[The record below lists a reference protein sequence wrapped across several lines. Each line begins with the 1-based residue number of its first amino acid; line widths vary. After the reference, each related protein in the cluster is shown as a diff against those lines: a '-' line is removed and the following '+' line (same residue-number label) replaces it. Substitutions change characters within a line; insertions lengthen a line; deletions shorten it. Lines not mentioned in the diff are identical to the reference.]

1 MTTATTHSV
10 PERSL
15 GRRMLNK
22 VPEITLWFWIIKILC
37 TTVGE
42 TASDYLQSNV
52 GWSLTKTTWVT
63 AAVLAVV
70 LGAQFALR
78 RYVPAV
84 YWAAVVLISVVGTQI
99 TDNLTDEHGVPL
111 HTTTTIFAIAL
122 AVVFAVWWAV
132 ERTLSIHTIVTTRR
146 EAFYWLT
153 ILVTFALGTAAGD
166 YLAETL
172 AIGYW
177 KSALMFAAAIGVV
190 SLAHFRF
197 GLNAVA
203 AFWAAYVLTRPL
215 GASIGDWLSQPT
227 DQGGLGWGTTVT
239 SYLFLATILAVVV
252 YLTVTR
258 RDVIERPGAGRPA
271 EAMEPVGTPLPERT

>member
-1 MTTATTHSV
+1 MTTATTNPV
-10 PERSL
+10 PERSM

-22 VPEITLWFWIIKILC
+22 VPEITLWFWIIKVLC

-42 TASDYLQSNV
+42 TVSDYLSETV
-52 GWSLTKTTWVT
+52 GWGLTKTTWVT
-63 AAVLAVV
+63 ASVLVVV
-70 LGAQFALR
+70 LGVQFALR

-99 TDNLTDEHGVPL
+99 TDNLTDGHGVPL

-177 KSALMFAAAIGVV
+177 KSALMFGAAIGVV
-190 SLAHFRF
+190 AIAHFRF
-197 GLNAVA
+197 GFNAVA

-227 DQGGLGWGTTVT
+227 DEGGLGWGTTVT

-252 YLTVTR
+252 YLSVTR
-258 RDVIERPGAGRPA
+258 RDVIEREQPPA
-271 EAMEPVGTPLPERT
+271 DMRHPDVIAKPVPERG

>member
-1 MTTATTHSV
+1 VSTTASAPAPPGPSV
-10 PERSL
+10 
-15 GRRMLNK
+15 GRQMLNK
-22 VPEITLWFWIIKILC
+22 VPEITLWFWVIKVLC

-42 TASDYLQSNV
+42 TASDYLSETV
-52 GWSLTKTTWVT
+52 GWGLTNTTYAT
-63 AAVLAVV
+63 AAVLIVV
-70 LGAQFALR
+70 LGAQFGLR

-99 TDNLTDEHGVPL
+99 TDNLTDGHGVPL

-122 AVVFAVWWAV
+122 AVVFAVWFAV

-177 KSALMFAAAIGVV
+177 KSALMFGGAIAAIAI
-190 SLAHFRF
+190 AHYTLR
-197 GLNAVA
+197 LNAVV

-227 DQGGLGWGTTVT
+227 GAGGLGWGTTAT
-239 SYLFLATILAVVV
+239 SLVFLGTILAVVAF
-252 YLTVTR
+252 LTVTK
-258 RDVIERPGAGRPA
+258 RDVTERHPGGPATTTGPSATPAPEAG
-271 EAMEPVGTPLPERT
+271 

>member
-63 AAVLAVV
+63 AAVLVVV
-70 LGAQFALR
+70 LGVQFALR
-78 RYVPAV
+78 RYVPAA

-111 HTTTTIFAIAL
+111 HTTTTIFSIAL
-122 AVVFAVWWAV
+122 AVVFAVWWTV

-177 KSALMFAAAIGVV
+177 KSALMFAAAIGVIA
-190 SLAHFRF
+190 LAHFRF

-227 DQGGLGWGTTVT
+227 DEGGLGWGTTVT

-252 YLTVTR
+252 YLSLTK
-258 RDVIERPGAGRPA
+258 RDVIERQDAGRTPDA
-271 EAMEPVGTPLPERT
+271 RESVGTPVTDQA

>member
-1 MTTATTHSV
+1 MSGPGAPSGGEAT
-10 PERSL
+10 
-15 GRRMLNK
+15 
-22 VPEITLWFWIIKILC
+22 
-37 TTVGE
+37 
-42 TASDYLQSNV
+42 
-52 GWSLTKTTWVT
+52 LTKTTWVT
-63 AAVLAVV
+63 ASVLVVV

-99 TDNLTDEHGVPL
+99 TDNLTDGHGVPL
-111 HTTTTIFAIAL
+111 HTTTTIFAVAL
-122 AVVFAVWWAV
+122 AVVFVVWWAV

-166 YLAETL
+166 YLSETL

-190 SLAHFRF
+190 AIAHFRF

-215 GASIGDWLSQPT
+215 GATLGDTLTKPHADGGMNLSRI
-227 DQGGLGWGTTVT
+227 TTSLVMAAAMIVLVAVT
-239 SYLFLATILAVVV
+239 SL
-252 YLTVTR
+252 R
-258 RDVIERPGAGRPA
+258 KRPTAGHGAAA
-271 EAMEPVGTPLPERT
+271 EY

>member
-1 MTTATTHSV
+1 MTTATTHPV

-42 TASDYLQSNV
+42 TVSDYLSDTV
-52 GWSLTKTTWVT
+52 GWGLTKTTWVT
-63 AAVLAVV
+63 AAVLVVV
-70 LGAQFALR
+70 LGVQFALR

-99 TDNLTDEHGVPL
+99 TDNLTDVHGVPL

-177 KSALMFAAAIGVV
+177 KSALMFAAAIGVIA
-190 SLAHFRF
+190 LAHFRF

-227 DQGGLGWGTTVT
+227 ADGGLGWGTTAT
-239 SYLFLATILAVVV
+239 SYLFLAAILAVVA
-252 YLTVTR
+252 YLSITK
-258 RDVIERPGAGRPA
+258 RDVIERQGDNQPPRATESVGDPA
-271 EAMEPVGTPLPERT
+271 PERG